1 MSSMDSGSRLNSG
14 WTEWLTTQNDVL
26 VLIVNSKVTLL
37 GLKDFK
43 IISKT
48 VPTSQQTQRFPI
60 FKKPTD

>member
-1 MSSMDSGSRLNSG
+1 MVDG
-14 WTEWLTTQNDVL
+14 WMGGWVEGLTTHNDVP

-37 GLKDFK
+37 GLKVFK

-48 VPTSQQTQRFPI
+48 VPTSQQAQGFPI